1 MTQFAIY
8 AILLIVAV
16 AAFILPPLW
25 FGKRNPSGKA
35 DRKAANLAIFRDQLA
50 DLERDRREG
59 TLLEADFELARNE
72 LQRRLLDEVEAEG
85 ETEADAETRSDAA
98 PPVQGLTSRP
108 TAIVLLLSLPILALG
123 AYAVLGNPRALD
135 PVNTAPQKQMTEADI
150 EGMVSKLAERM
161 QKNPDDPN
169 GWLMLAR
176 SYKMMGRYAEAV
188 DAYAKAESAIEG
200 DPELLASYA
209 ETLAMASGK
218 GLTGKSRELI
228 NKALK
233 LDPKHAHSLFLA
245 GAAAMEAG
253 EDKAGI
259 AYWEALL
266 PQVDPGSELDQML
279 RQGIEQMKQ
288 GK

>member
-8 AILLIVAV
+8 ATLIIVAV
-16 AAFILPPLW
+16 AAMILPSLW
-25 FGKRNPSGKA
+25 FARRRQHSGA

-50 DLERDRREG
+50 DLERERNEG
-59 TLLEADFELARNE
+59 SLDESEFEQARNE
-72 LQRRLLDEVEAEG
+72 LQRRQLEEVEAG
-85 ETEADAETRSDAA
+85 DEAGPA
-98 PPVQGLTSRP
+98 PASTSRP
-108 TAIVLLLSLPILALG
+108 TAVALLVLLPLAALA

-135 PVNTAPQKQMTEADI
+135 PVNTAPQKQMTAADI
-150 EGMVSKLAERM
+150 EGMVAKLAARM
-161 QKNPDDPN
+161 QQNPDDMN

-176 SYKMMGRYAEAV
+176 SYKMLGRYAESV
-188 DAYAKAESAIEG
+188 EAYAKAEPVIEK

-218 GLTGKSRELI
+218 GLSGKARELI
-228 NKALK
+228 DKALK
-233 LDPKHAHSLFLA
+233 LDPQHGHTLFLA

-253 EDKAGI
+253 DAKNGI

-266 PQVDPGSELDQML
+266 PQVEAGSELDQML
-279 RQGIEQMKQ
+279 RNGIEQMKQ